1 MAAFG
6 KHDRALP
13 KRFSS
18 SRSVKRWWHK
28 GVSPAQQ
35 LVITVAAIALNVSH
49 GKESIHTSLS
59 LTPLR
64 KAVSFAINFPKSSNS
79 RPGQEKDVLQKG
91 SKGPWITYILLWS
104 FVECWHLKLKAWCP
118 TSWRSITICKEQ
130 KSNTH
135 SKSKSSKPL
144 PKKKQPPMHHWEGPI
159 PEGLLWYSMTIN
171 ENPWSNTY
179 YESYSRPHQILQ
191 TTSKKKQ
198 PPMHHWEGPI
208 PEGLLWYSM
217 TINENPWSNTYYES
231 YSRPHQILQ
240 TTSKK
245 KQPPM
250 HHWEGPIPE
259 GLLWYSM
266 TINENPW
273 SNTYYES
280 YSRPHQI
287 LQTTSKKNSHP
298 CTIGKGQSLKVF
310 YGIPWPLMKIHDP
323 IPTMKAILDP
333 TKSSKPLP
341 KKNSHPCTIGKGQSL
356 KVFYGIPWPLMKT
369 HDPIPT
375 MKAILDPTQ
384 SSKPLPKK
392 TATHAPLGRAN
403 PWRSFMVFH
412 DH

>member
-13 KRFSS
+13 KRFCS

-35 LVITVAAIALNVSH
+35 LVITVAAIALNVPH

-144 PKKKQPPMHHWEGPI
+144 PKK
-159 PEGLLWYSMTIN
+159 
-171 ENPWSNTY
+171 
-179 YESYSRPHQILQ
+179 
-191 TTSKKKQ
+191 
-198 PPMHHWEGPI
+198 
-208 PEGLLWYSM
+208 
-217 TINENPWSNTYYES
+217 
-231 YSRPHQILQ
+231 
-240 TTSKK
+240 
-245 KQPPM
+245 
-250 HHWEGPIPE
+250 
-259 GLLWYSM
+259 
-266 TINENPW
+266 
-273 SNTYYES
+273 
-280 YSRPHQI
+280 
-287 LQTTSKKNSHP
+287 NSHP

-310 YGIPWPLMKIHDP
+310 YGIPWPLMKTHDP

-375 MKAILDPTQ
+375 MKAILDPAK
-384 SSKPLPKK
+384 SSKPLPKR